1 MEHYDGPAFYRK
13 FPVEPTPEQMDDTT
27 DERSERQVRLRK
39 ERNDRLRLR
48 QQREEKRETAAQ
60 SAAQAVLHQTKQPN
74 RPTTVKP
81 TQAPTASA
89 PTPEEAAAAASANYR
104 PFAVTQIPKQRSR
117 VWQPAVLRKRYQRL
131 IASFHKD
138 DASFLLYGTAADE
151 AALNASATDTPTSQA
166 APTVVFTPDSAATAS
181 SQAITVRSTADVVV
195 QQPAST
201 PVVQAES
208 ATTSAT
214 VLSAEPVESVAT
226 SEDKATATDE
236 TAASVAE
243 TAVDEVTPVTSETP
257 NGGTGSTELSD
268 TAETPVADEPQAMT
282 NDPETDT
289 PDTSE
294 VASESVADNNNNNE
308 TETVDAA
315 EATTM
320 AADPTES
327 VSTTDQLTSEAE
339 VADDSK
345 TAESTAVVEPAPTE
359 IFYPEQPADTATSQA
374 YLPVDNQPAP
384 VGEVADAITS
394 DAETVASAAP
404 ADQDDTDAN
413 VTEAVEPTETS
424 ADEDEPATPV
434 EETAVSSTAPETT
447 SAATEKPTT
456 AQPAEVTEL
465 LRRAEAPESA
475 AAATP
480 EPDQAA
486 TEPETGS
493 AANAGDDDNSA
504 PVEPESTANTT
515 PQPAKPVIKAKAKP
529 TRGLGHS
536 LGDIMQEEGNDQRN
550 LALFD
555 RPAAT
560 PAPAEEA
567 TPERGYHFPD
577 LSLLPKPVVPD
588 EEALDEWIEHQAEVL
603 DATLSA
609 FHVDAHVT
617 DWTVGPTVTQFQIS
631 LALGVKVNK
640 ITNLN
645 DDLKLALAAKDIRI
659 EAPIPGKTTVGIEI
673 PNVKSRPVMLSEILN
688 SAAFKNSE
696 SPLTVALGVDLFG
709 KPQVTDLRKMPHGL
723 IAGATGSGKSVF
735 INSLLLSILYKATP
749 AQVKLLLIDPKA
761 VEMAPYDALPHL
773 LSPVISDPKAAA
785 AALKWVVTEM
795 DERYE
800 KLAAAGVRNIE
811 QFNDRADAND
821 EPSLKMPYIVIIID
835 ELADL
840 MMMAAS
846 EVQDY
851 IVRITQKAR
860 AAGIHLLVAT
870 QRPSVD
876 IVTGTIK
883 NNIPTR
889 IAFMVSSQIDSRT
902 ILDTAGAENLLGRGD
917 MLYLGN
923 GASQPMRLQGAFV
936 ESEVDGVTDFVRTQG
951 QPHYAFEPKGLLQR
965 ETAEENQDELLPK
978 VLEYIAQEKSV
989 STSKLQRVFSIGYNR
1004 AANLI
1009 DDLEQHHYVSP
1020 QHGSKPREVYLT
1032 PEDLGKDLPEPHDQ
1046 GAPFSS

>member
-1 MEHYDGPAFYRK
+1 MVETPAADAE
-13 FPVEPTPEQMDDTT
+13 VAE
-27 DERSERQVRLRK
+27 
-39 ERNDRLRLR
+39 
-48 QQREEKRETAAQ
+48 
-60 SAAQAVLHQTKQPN
+60 
-74 RPTTVKP
+74 
-81 TQAPTASA
+81 
-89 PTPEEAAAAASANYR
+89 
-104 PFAVTQIPKQRSR
+104 
-117 VWQPAVLRKRYQRL
+117 QPA
-131 IASFHKD
+131 S
-138 DASFLLYGTAADE
+138 TAADE
-151 AALNASATDTPTSQA
+151 
-166 APTVVFTPDSAATAS
+166 
-181 SQAITVRSTADVVV
+181 
-195 QQPAST
+195 
-201 PVVQAES
+201 
-208 ATTSAT
+208 
-214 VLSAEPVESVAT
+214 
-226 SEDKATATDE
+226 
-236 TAASVAE
+236 
-243 TAVDEVTPVTSETP
+243 
-257 NGGTGSTELSD
+257 
-268 TAETPVADEPQAMT
+268 
-282 NDPETDT
+282 
-289 PDTSE
+289 
-294 VASESVADNNNNNE
+294 
-308 TETVDAA
+308 
-315 EATTM
+315 
-320 AADPTES
+320 
-327 VSTTDQLTSEAE
+327 
-339 VADDSK
+339 
-345 TAESTAVVEPAPTE
+345 
-359 IFYPEQPADTATSQA
+359 
-374 YLPVDNQPAP
+374 
-384 VGEVADAITS
+384 
-394 DAETVASAAP
+394 
-404 ADQDDTDAN
+404 
-413 VTEAVEPTETS
+413 
-424 ADEDEPATPV
+424 
-434 EETAVSSTAPETT
+434 
-447 SAATEKPTT
+447 
-456 AQPAEVTEL
+456 PAEVTRESVAENVGPKPAEQSREVSAL
-465 LRRAEAPESA
+465 LDRAMSDDTTPNQSKSA
-475 AAATP
+475 ASVDNTPAPAT
-480 EPDQAA
+480 
-486 TEPETGS
+486 
-493 AANAGDDDNSA
+493 
-504 PVEPESTANTT
+504 V
-515 PQPAKPVIKAKAKP
+515 KPKAKP
-529 TRGLGHS
+529 ARGLGHS

-555 RPAAT
+555 RPT
-560 PAPAEEA
+560 APAEAEPSA
-567 TPERGYHFPD
+567 VSDRGYHFPD
-577 LSLLPKPVVPD
+577 ISLLPKPVVPD
-588 EEALDEWIEHQAEVL
+588 EAALDEWIEHQAEVL

-673 PNVKSRPVMLSEILN
+673 PNLKSRPVMLAEILN
-688 SAAFKNSE
+688 SPAFQKSE

-709 KPQVTDLRKMPHGL
+709 QPQVTDLRKMPHGL

-749 AQVKLLLIDPKA
+749 QQVKLLLIDPKA

-811 QFNDRADAND
+811 QFNDRADANE
-821 EPSLKMPYIVIIID
+821 EPGLKMPYIVIIID

-840 MMMAAS
+840 MMAAS

-936 ESEVDGVTDFVRTQG
+936 ESEVDAITDFVRTQG

-978 VLEYIAQEKSV
+978 VLDYIAQEKTV

-1032 PEDLGKDLPEPHDQ
+1032 PDDLGKDLPEPHDQ
-1046 GAPFSS
+1046 DAPFSS

>member
-1 MEHYDGPAFYRK
+1 
-13 FPVEPTPEQMDDTT
+13 T
-27 DERSERQVRLRK
+27 
-39 ERNDRLRLR
+39 
-48 QQREEKRETAAQ
+48 
-60 SAAQAVLHQTKQPN
+60 
-74 RPTTVKP
+74 
-81 TQAPTASA
+81 
-89 PTPEEAAAAASANYR
+89 
-104 PFAVTQIPKQRSR
+104 
-117 VWQPAVLRKRYQRL
+117 
-131 IASFHKD
+131 
-138 DASFLLYGTAADE
+138 
-151 AALNASATDTPTSQA
+151 
-166 APTVVFTPDSAATAS
+166 DSAAT
-181 SQAITVRSTADVVV
+181 TD
-195 QQPAST
+195 
-201 PVVQAES
+201 S
-208 ATTSAT
+208 AAPTEILRPT
-214 VLSAEPVESVAT
+214 
-226 SEDKATATDE
+226 ATAVTPATDYLPVGTVVE
-236 TAASVAE
+236 PPATDAEVAE
-243 TAVDEVTPVTSETP
+243 QPV
-257 NGGTGSTELSD
+257 ST
-268 TAETPVADEPQAMT
+268 VADEP
-282 NDPETDT
+282 
-289 PDTSE
+289 
-294 VASESVADNNNNNE
+294 
-308 TETVDAA
+308 
-315 EATTM
+315 
-320 AADPTES
+320 
-327 VSTTDQLTSEAE
+327 
-339 VADDSK
+339 
-345 TAESTAVVEPAPTE
+345 
-359 IFYPEQPADTATSQA
+359 
-374 YLPVDNQPAP
+374 
-384 VGEVADAITS
+384 
-394 DAETVASAAP
+394 
-404 ADQDDTDAN
+404 
-413 VTEAVEPTETS
+413 
-424 ADEDEPATPV
+424 
-434 EETAVSSTAPETT
+434 
-447 SAATEKPTT
+447 
-456 AQPAEVTEL
+456 AEVTRESMTGNVSSKPTEQSREVSAL
-465 LRRAEAPESA
+465 LDRAMSDDTTPNQSKSA
-475 AAATP
+475 ASVDNKPAPAT
-480 EPDQAA
+480 
-486 TEPETGS
+486 
-493 AANAGDDDNSA
+493 
-504 PVEPESTANTT
+504 V
-515 PQPAKPVIKAKAKP
+515 KPKAKP
-529 TRGLGHS
+529 ARGLGHS

-555 RPAAT
+555 RPT
-560 PAPAEEA
+560 APAEAEPSA
-567 TPERGYHFPD
+567 VSDRGYHFPD
-577 LSLLPKPVVPD
+577 ISLLPKPVVPD
-588 EEALDEWIEHQAEVL
+588 EAALDEWIEHQAEVL

-673 PNVKSRPVMLSEILN
+673 PNLKSRPVMLAEILN
-688 SAAFKNSE
+688 SPAFQKSE

-709 KPQVTDLRKMPHGL
+709 QPQVTDLRKMPHGL

-749 AQVKLLLIDPKA
+749 QQVKLLLIDPKA

-811 QFNDRADAND
+811 QFNDRADANE
-821 EPSLKMPYIVIIID
+821 EPGLKMPYIVIIID

-936 ESEVDGVTDFVRTQG
+936 ESEVDAITDFVRTQG

-978 VLEYIAQEKSV
+978 VLDYIAQEKTV

-1032 PEDLGKDLPEPHDQ
+1032 PDDLGKDLPEPHDQ
-1046 GAPFSS
+1046 DAPFSS